1 MQGIHHTSGDQTY
14 MEPLE
19 ILSLVSCDVNILVI
33 WGDKGPHEETSKGIS
48 TIPSRDRTRC
58 LQETSA
64 NPSKCDHNGEEK
76 SGQSI
81 QRQF

>member
-1 MQGIHHTSGDQTY
+1 

-19 ILSLVSCDVNILVI
+19 ILSLVSRGVNILVI
-33 WGDKGPHEETSKGIS
+33 CGDEGSHEETSKGIS
-48 TIPSRDRTRC
+48 TVPSRDRTRC

-64 NPSKCDHNGEEK
+64 NPSKCDHDGVEK

-81 QRQF
+81 